1 MIMARRPGKK
11 VTRFNTS
18 LYALIPFFVAEPYG
32 IEEGSNVEI
41 DTKDPDVLI
50 LKIRGKGQK

>member
-11 VTRFNTS
+11 VTKFNTS

-41 DTKDPDVLI
+41 DTKDPDCPYRQFSTTL
-50 LKIRGKGQK
+50 LW